1 MEEAK
6 EAEAE
11 LKADNERLN
20 FEVATSKEQTT
31 EDTREKEKLRQEVS
45 RIEDLLTDIKQNAEV
60 LKLDLTLFTE
70 FIIIYKAGYIIYIY
84 AI

>member
-11 LKADNERLN
+11 LKADNERLT
-20 FEVATSKEQTT
+20 FELATSKEQTT
-31 EDTREKEKLRQEVS
+31 EDTREKEKLRQEVA